1 MPTQSSSNRLDPAV
15 TYEENQAPNW
25 LGGEV
30 AVGVGNENTSI
41 SDDFPTPSKNII
53 ASFVYDFLY
62 TSSPDIISR
71 VNSKTYPRHEVLSW
85 LKTTAAA
92 KDSRISRAITD
103 NYDDQSILK
112 LIEECFLFDNTEGNN
127 LSPEK
132 REALLQALKA
142 EQKDVPTPNSLDL
155 NLKAQIT
162 NAEKVAA
169 DRIAKARLM
178 ATRQVDVIN
187 PIANRVLASIPS
199 TSDFSQSIQLADLE
213 RVVDQAVTDLVSAKN
228 ADSNTIE
235 IVVAKTLAQNPLFD
249 KNAEIAS
256 VLAKSLEENIKPKLD
271 QLNREATGIARA
283 LQNQGYDHQDASEIA
298 EAIVYT
304 DPHPLIKGSLSSF
317 KQPNYREIWKKWGK
331 SDLQAEQSQRKF
343 EQLRTNGYSALTAV
357 VEAGRSNDPEFE
369 KIIGNIPD
377 YSQQAA
383 RQAYQQLQ
391 SNIQDLDRSRTPV
404 IPLGRNRNATV
415 VSIKVTDNYL
425 SRDEINSIL
434 RTEEISPKFRKILTA
449 SDREWKNIVKS
460 GAIPLN
466 RIAQL
471 NQMRENFS
479 SVNTAQL
486 SGQGNRT
493 LMGIRGA
500 LKTKHLFNFIGGAG
514 KQLTSQSGVTVIQ
527 ANAAEL
533 KHLEAELGTVLTGTD
548 FERHE
553 FYERLSKSG
562 QLSRWARPS
571 VIIVKSDAD
580 NSEMVLVE
588 TTNRG
593 NIVYRGPLGW
603 ARTQVSDWTTAAGV
617 YLAEGSNNLAM
628 ADGFG
633 GRIGGWVSTGLD
645 KLGVK
650 GAIGGFLGNMKSK
663 LLTSGLGKIA
673 GKLATK
679 AIPVVG
685 WVSLGLDLLRNKY
698 VQYALVGLG
707 SLVLWPIVKII
718 SAAISLGKALGIG
731 AAKTGAVAGEVIRNA
746 SGTTTITG
754 TGAGGGG
761 SSFGGSVINYLASPL
776 GAPVI
781 SVGVVGVTG
790 IFAMHVLTAAF
801 VLPPYGSDSGFG
813 VLIPDYATEFICPE
827 GPLPEGF
834 PTGLPFDG
842 SYYVTACPG
851 MYPSDS
857 EYAGKFH
864 GNSVDFGMDGV
875 NIKSTIDGTVVEA
888 GWNNSGYGNV
898 VKIQSSNNKFVLIF
912 AHLEE
917 GTIPKEVYVGATVK
931 KGQLL
936 GKSDSSGEVTGPHI
950 HYELK
955 FLDTAYG
962 NISIWCGISPNTE
975 CYVGANP

>member
-1 MPTQSSSNRLDPAV
+1 
-15 TYEENQAPNW
+15 
-25 LGGEV
+25 
-30 AVGVGNENTSI
+30 
-41 SDDFPTPSKNII
+41 
-53 ASFVYDFLY
+53 
-62 TSSPDIISR
+62 
-71 VNSKTYPRHEVLSW
+71 
-85 LKTTAAA
+85 
-92 KDSRISRAITD
+92 
-103 NYDDQSILK
+103 
-112 LIEECFLFDNTEGNN
+112 
-127 LSPEK
+127 
-132 REALLQALKA
+132 
-142 EQKDVPTPNSLDL
+142 
-155 NLKAQIT
+155 
-162 NAEKVAA
+162 
-169 DRIAKARLM
+169 
-178 ATRQVDVIN
+178 
-187 PIANRVLASIPS
+187 
-199 TSDFSQSIQLADLE
+199 
-213 RVVDQAVTDLVSAKN
+213 
-228 ADSNTIE
+228 
-235 IVVAKTLAQNPLFD
+235 
-249 KNAEIAS
+249 
-256 VLAKSLEENIKPKLD
+256 
-271 QLNREATGIARA
+271 
-283 LQNQGYDHQDASEIA
+283 
-298 EAIVYT
+298 
-304 DPHPLIKGSLSSF
+304 
-317 KQPNYREIWKKWGK
+317 
-331 SDLQAEQSQRKF
+331 
-343 EQLRTNGYSALTAV
+343 
-357 VEAGRSNDPEFE
+357 
-369 KIIGNIPD
+369 
-377 YSQQAA
+377 
-383 RQAYQQLQ
+383 
-391 SNIQDLDRSRTPV
+391 
-404 IPLGRNRNATV
+404 
-415 VSIKVTDNYL
+415 VTDNYL

-633 GRIGGWVSTGLD
+633 VRIGGWVSTGLD